1 MYKQPFH
8 RDRKYFC
15 CYFLLSFSTAQILK
29 RHANDCFK
37 INDKQKIE
45 IVQKV
50 KTLKFKNYMKKIKSQ
65 FMIYEDVGSTLVPG
79 NNGKQNLDESH
90 TKTNIKIILVAV
102 LVVNSYL
109 VLTINSASHI

>member
-1 MYKQPFH
+1 
-8 RDRKYFC
+8 
-15 CYFLLSFSTAQILK
+15 
-29 RHANDCFK
+29 
-37 INDKQKIE
+37 
-45 IVQKV
+45 
-50 KTLKFKNYMKKIKSQ
+50 
-65 FMIYEDVGSTLVPG
+65 MIYEDVGSILVPG